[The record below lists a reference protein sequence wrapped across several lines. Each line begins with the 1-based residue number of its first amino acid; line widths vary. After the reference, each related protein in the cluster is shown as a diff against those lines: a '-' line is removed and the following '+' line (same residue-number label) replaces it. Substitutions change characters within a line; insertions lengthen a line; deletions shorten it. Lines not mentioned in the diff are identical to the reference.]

1 MTEPADRAER
11 SRDLRDALIGFV
23 MASVGA
29 AAMAALSYAV
39 PFVSRNLGALVA
51 VVFLYVPVFYA
62 WRRHEDLVTYGFK
75 AAPVGKGLVIGLG
88 VPLLVFPLFLVAY
101 VYFYDLVCDRGQ
113 AAWLRSLALPGRCL
127 TWHGW
132 SGMSAPLVDM
142 ELLELAFVQVVVIA
156 LPEELFFRGFLH
168 HLLERALPPRRR
180 VLGGG
185 VGWALVL
192 SSALF
197 AVVHL
202 IKLDPRGLSVFFPGL
217 LFGWMRSATGSIM
230 AGVICH
236 ALSNLLIHVLD
247 GMFF

>member
-1 MTEPADRAER
+1 VLVN
-11 SRDLRDALIGFV
+11 RDLRDGLVGFA
-23 MASVGA
+23 MAAAGA

-62 WRRHEDLVTYGFK
+62 WRRDEDLVTYGFR
-75 AAPVGKGLVIGLG
+75 AAPIGKGVLLGVG
-88 VPLLVFPLFLVAY
+88 VPLLIFPLFLLLY

-113 AAWLRSLALPGRCL
+113 ADWLRAMALPGRCL

-132 SGMSAPLVDM
+132 DGVSAPAADM

-185 VGWALVL
+185 IGWALVL

-217 LFGWMRSATGSIM
+217 LFGWMRSATGSIF
-230 AGVICH
+230 AGTMCH
-236 ALSNLLIHVLD
+236 ALSNLFIHVLD